1 VIHMVICNQNQI
13 IMKTNQTISEFSLR
27 KSALIAGIGILLM
40 AVLAP
45 IANFAILDTLIL
57 HGDAQGTYINII
69 KSESQFRMAIFFF
82 MLVAI
87 LDILVAWA
95 LYMFLKPINSNLS
108 LLAAW
113 FRIIYATLLVA
124 VLLYLVNILQLIS
137 GAGTT
142 VSPESEQLQS
152 QVLHL
157 LEQFNRGWDLS
168 MIVFGFHL
176 LIIGYLIFRAGYM
189 KRILGILLILASIG
203 YLIDGFGQILSP
215 EYHGTIALYTFI
227 GELVLIFWLLIKG
240 GKVES

>member
-1 VIHMVICNQNQI
+1 MRQ
-13 IMKTNQTISEFSLR
+13 
-27 KSALIAGIGILLM
+27 
-40 AVLAP
+40 
-45 IANFAILDTLIL
+45 
-57 HGDAQGTYINII
+57 
-69 KSESQFRMAIFFF
+69 
-82 MLVAI
+82 
-87 LDILVAWA
+87 
-95 LYMFLKPINSNLS
+95 
-108 LLAAW
+108 
-113 FRIIYATLLVA
+113 IYATISRPGRRGWQDGYLLVA